1 MNKKKKEK
9 TMEIV
14 VEKYTKEQIIKS
26 KKYNRHRDVLISIL
40 EENKSYSIEDIE
52 QKIKEF
58 LKRKVK

>member
-1 MNKKKKEK
+1 MNKKKEDKVIE
-9 TMEIV
+9 TF
-14 VEKYTKEQIIKS
+14 TKEQIIKS